1 MLGHRR
7 RREPLDLRPC
17 TCPRLQATMN
27 PSSSCLTEMRSQYK
41 NGKDTKSILGARN
54 GVPRRYETNAEDL
67 TRVETVPGRNRSG
80 NPGKKMDCVHIL
92 ESIGVLHIDRFNQI
106 LRSLPGLTPRVLI
119 MRLNELEESGL
130 ITPIIIQKSP
140 KLVSWTL
147 TENGQDTLPILEGY
161 FSFTKKW
168 HPNATLK
175 NHRTDS
181 VKRPSLLELVEE
193 RKQELVW
200 LEI

>member
-1 MLGHRR
+1 MGFPEETKQMQRISRGSKQCPVGIDLATLGRKW
-7 RREPLDLRPC
+7 
-17 TCPRLQATMN
+17 T
-27 PSSSCLTEMRSQYK
+27 
-41 NGKDTKSILGARN
+41 
-54 GVPRRYETNAEDL
+54 
-67 TRVETVPGRNRSG
+67 
-80 NPGKKMDCVHIL
+80 VHIL

-130 ITPIIIQKSP
+130 ITPIIIQESP
-140 KLVSWTL
+140 KLVGWTL
-147 TENGQDTLPILEGY
+147 TEKGQDTLPILEGY

-181 VKRPSLLELVEE
+181 VKRQSLLELVEE
-193 RKQELVW
+193 RKQEMVG
-200 LEI
+200 

>member
-1 MLGHRR
+1 MGFP
-7 RREPLDLRPC
+7 E
-17 TCPRLQATMN
+17 
-27 PSSSCLTEMRSQYK
+27 
-41 NGKDTKSILGARN
+41 DTKQMQRISRGSKQCPVGIDLATLGRKW
-54 GVPRRYETNAEDL
+54 T
-67 TRVETVPGRNRSG
+67 
-80 NPGKKMDCVHIL
+80 VHIL

-130 ITPIIIQKSP
+130 ITPIIIQESP
-140 KLVSWTL
+140 KLVGWTL
-147 TENGQDTLPILEGY
+147 TEKGQDTLPILEGY

-181 VKRPSLLELVEE
+181 LKRQSLLELVEE
-193 RKQELVW
+193 RKQEMVG
-200 LEI
+200 

>member
-1 MLGHRR
+1 MGFP
-7 RREPLDLRPC
+7 E
-17 TCPRLQATMN
+17 
-27 PSSSCLTEMRSQYK
+27 
-41 NGKDTKSILGARN
+41 DTKQTQRISRGSKQCPVGI
-54 GVPRRYETNAEDL
+54 DL
-67 TRVETVPGRNRSG
+67 ATPGR
-80 NPGKKMDCVHIL
+80 KWTVHIL

-130 ITPIIIQKSP
+130 ITPIIIQESP
-140 KLVSWTL
+140 KLVGWTL
-147 TENGQDTLPILEGY
+147 TEKGQDTLPILEGY

-181 VKRPSLLELVEE
+181 LKRQSLLELVEE
-193 RKQELVW
+193 RKQEMVG
-200 LEI
+200 